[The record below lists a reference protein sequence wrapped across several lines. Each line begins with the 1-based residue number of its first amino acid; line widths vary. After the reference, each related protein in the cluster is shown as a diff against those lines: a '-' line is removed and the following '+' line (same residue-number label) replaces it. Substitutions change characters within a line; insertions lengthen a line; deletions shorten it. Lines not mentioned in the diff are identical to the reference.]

1 MEADLSGIV
10 KDIEADPKLML
21 LAKAISELSEKQMV
35 HDIALKTIHV
45 ILAEQ
50 QNSIKTMNESLQRIG
65 EVVDVIVKQM
75 FVISHHPA
83 VPSAFK
89 GMIIK

>member
-1 MEADLSGIV
+1 MEVDKAEIV
-10 KDIEADPKLML
+10 KAIEADPKLFL
-21 LAKAISELSEKQMV
+21 LAQAITELSEKQMV
-35 HDIALKTIHV
+35 HDMALKTIQI

-50 QNSIKTMNESLQRIG
+50 QKSIQTLNESLQRMG

-83 VPSAFK
+83 VPQAFK
-89 GMIIK
+89 GVFVK